1 VVGVLNLSSVGGRLP
16 VEIHSNY
23 CVDSV
28 RANDPDRYILAML
41 APPAARDALFA
52 LYAFN
57 VEIARTRELVSEP
70 ALGEI
75 RLQWWRDG
83 IAALYTGDGLR
94 HEVSLAL
101 GEAISEFGLTRL
113 NFDQLIDA
121 RAVDLDDNP
130 PETLNALVEY
140 AEKTTAPLIA
150 LALQVVGES
159 TPKAKAAAR
168 HIGVAWSLIG
178 LIRALPFHL
187 RSRRQ
192 YLPRDVTTRHNVST
206 RNLLELKPSSE
217 LNSAIKSLS
226 DLAVAELQVAR
237 EMQRRIGRDAIPV
250 LLQAR
255 LAEIYLRRLASFGF
269 DPFDP
274 RNADAPPMAVWRLA
288 WSKFR
293 GRY

>member
-1 VVGVLNLSSVGGRLP
+1 MVGALNLSSVGGRLA
-16 VEIHSNY
+16 VDIHSNY

-28 RANDPDRYILAML
+28 RVNDPDRYILAML
-41 APPAARDALFA
+41 ASSEARAALFV

-83 IAALYTGDGLR
+83 IAAIYAGDELR
-94 HEVSLAL
+94 HEVGHAL
-101 GEAISEFGLTRL
+101 GEVISAYGLTRAH
-113 NFDQLIDA
+113 FDRLIDA
-121 RAVDLDDNP
+121 RADDLDDNP
-130 PETLNALVEY
+130 PETLDELVRY
-140 AEKTTAPLIA
+140 AADTTAPLIS
-150 LALQVVGES
+150 LALQIVGES
-159 TPKAKAAAR
+159 TSEAKAAAR

-178 LIRALPFHL
+178 LVRALPFHL

-192 YLPRDVTTRHNVST
+192 YLPRELTRRHNVAM
-206 RNLLELKPSSE
+206 RNMLELKPSSE
-217 LNSAIKSLS
+217 LNSAIRSLL
-226 DLAVAELQVAR
+226 DIVVTEIRAAR
-237 EMQRRIGRDAIPV
+237 EIQHRIGRGAVPV

-255 LAEIYLRRLASFGF
+255 LAEFYLQRLASFGF

-274 RNADAPPMAVWRLA
+274 RNAEAPPMAVWRLA

>member
-1 VVGVLNLSSVGGRLP
+1 MAVDTHSS
-16 VEIHSNY
+16 Y

-28 RANDPDRYILAML
+28 RGNDPDRYILAML
-41 APPAARDALFA
+41 APSAARDALFA

-83 IAALYTGDGLR
+83 IAAIYAGEGLR

-101 GEAISEFGLTRL
+101 GEAISVFGLTRL
-113 NFDQLIDA
+113 YFDQLIDA
-121 RAVDLDDNP
+121 RAADLDDNP
-130 PETLNALVEY
+130 PETLSALVGY
-140 AEKTTAPLIA
+140 AEETTAPLIA
-150 LALQVVGES
+150 LALQIVGES
-159 TPKAKAAAR
+159 TSEAKEAAR
-168 HIGVAWSLIG
+168 HVGVAWSLIG
-178 LIRALPFHL
+178 LVRALPFHL

-192 YLPRDVTTRHNVST
+192 YLPRELTRRHNVST
-206 RNLLELKPSSE
+206 RDLLELKPSSE

-226 DLAVAELQVAR
+226 DIAVAELQAAR

-250 LLQAR
+250 LLQGR
-255 LAEIYLRRLASFGF
+255 LAEIYLQRLSSLGF

-274 RNADAPPMAVWRLA
+274 RNAEIPPMAVWRLA